1 LQGTPHQVST
11 PLSRPKG
18 AVAARCVARNHRDWL
33 LAHDGTVAPV
43 AAEQLAADS
52 PAASPDDFVR
62 LPPRVRKLGTQMN
75 YQEPGAVIRT
85 IARDRSIRV
94 NK

>member
-1 LQGTPHQVST
+1 
-11 PLSRPKG
+11 
-18 AVAARCVARNHRDWL
+18 VAARCVARNHRDWL

-52 PAASPDDFVR
+52 PAASPDDFVVVDCR
-62 LPPRVRKLGTQMN
+62 LPPQVRKLGTQMI

-85 IARDRSIRV
+85 MARDYSIRV
-94 NK
+94 NKRPKSCPPFRSFE